1 MSMRSGR
8 AEESLGSK
16 GWDAAKGVGAGLK
29 LQERPMGKDG
39 RVVPEVR
46 IVPRGLHKGGP
57 IISCDLMD
65 YHIAHS
71 FTLQVVGVKEVKCE
85 TAEDL
90 TKFYSE
96 CMENRSTTS
105 TKLNDR

>member
-29 LQERPMGKDG
+29 LQERPVGKDG

-46 IVPRGLHKGGP
+46 IVTRGVHQGGP
-57 IISCDLMD
+57 IRSCALMIIIL
-65 YHIAHS
+65 YTS
-71 FTLQVVGVKEVKCE
+71 SLQVVGVKEVKCE